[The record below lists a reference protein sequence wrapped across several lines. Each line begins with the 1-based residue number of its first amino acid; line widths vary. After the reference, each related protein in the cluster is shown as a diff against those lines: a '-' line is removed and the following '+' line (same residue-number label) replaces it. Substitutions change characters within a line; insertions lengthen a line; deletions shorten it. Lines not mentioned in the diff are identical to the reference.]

1 MKQDGTTGAAHPMTL
16 KKDLARRIV
25 ADFHT
30 PEAAAKAGEDW
41 ARQFQK
47 DEVPESVEEVA
58 LSLMEVGGLVQSSVD
73 PVVEGMGYPIRVD
86 KLVAKLGLT
95 ASTSEAVRKI
105 KERAVYI
112 DGELVT
118 AHLIHRGPPVGQY
131 CEIFVVR
138 VGRKAKKAVVRR

>member
-1 MKQDGTTGAAHPMTL
+1 
-16 KKDLARRIV
+16 
-25 ADFHT
+25 
-30 PEAAAKAGEDW
+30 DW
-41 ARQFQK
+41 AKQFQK

-58 LSLMEVGGLVQSSVD
+58 LSLMEVSGLVQSSVD
-73 PVVEGMGYPIRVD
+73 PVVEGRGFPIRVD